1 MDPEVEPPRTP
12 PGASAVARR
21 AQILA
26 AVTCRGHVEHNLG
39 DPTSEALYT
48 RIVAWLD
55 SCNLMEF
62 LEPEERAI
70 LLAPMGGL
78 TGEQQQASI
87 WKVEG
92 AAVLAWA
99 LGKYPLPPHDVKVEP
114 FKVAEMLGFL
124 WDEAAQ
130 YVRYAQLRGRTE
142 LKAYRELVHVIHGRL
157 REAEQHPRRD
167 DFGSSI
173 QPPWLRAL
181 GMTRTSPVVEG
192 DLAIDGQ
199 PLSRVEPSLV
209 RTVEEINHERHRAAI
224 WLVGQQE
231 GYWTLSVDTP

>member
-1 MDPEVEPPRTP
+1 MDPEVEPPRNP
-12 PGASAVARR
+12 PVAGAVARR
-21 AQILA
+21 AQILS

-39 DPTSEALYT
+39 DPASEALYA

-55 SCNLMEF
+55 TCNLMEF
-62 LEPEERAI
+62 LEPEERTV
-70 LLAPMGGL
+70 LLAPMGSL
-78 TGEQQQASI
+78 TSEQQLASI

-114 FKVAEMLGFL
+114 FKVAETLGFL

-142 LKAYRELVHVIHGRL
+142 LKAYRELVHAIHGRL
-157 REAEQHPRRD
+157 REAEQRPQRD
-167 DFGSSI
+167 DFGGSI
-173 QPPWLRAL
+173 QSAWLRAL
-181 GMTRTSPVVEG
+181 GLSRASPLTEG

-199 PLSRVEPSLV
+199 PLKRVDPSLR

-231 GYWTLSVDTP
+231 GYWSLSVDTP